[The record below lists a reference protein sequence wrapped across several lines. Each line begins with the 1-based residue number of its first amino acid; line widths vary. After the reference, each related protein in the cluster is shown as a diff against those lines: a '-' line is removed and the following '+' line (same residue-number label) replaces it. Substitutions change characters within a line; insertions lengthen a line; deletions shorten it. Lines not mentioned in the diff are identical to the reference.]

1 MLPLLLGI
9 SAGGVLGAIARY
21 QLGRVIMG
29 RWGRAFPLGTFI
41 INITGSFFLCFLAR
55 LLAAGLH
62 MSAWLYAGL
71 TTGLWGTYT
80 TFSTYAYET
89 AKLLEDGEGLTAL
102 AYVLGSVLA
111 GLAAGWLGFLAASGL
126 ISVF

>member
-21 QLGRVIMG
+21 QLGRSIMG
-29 RWGRAFPLGTFI
+29 RWGRVFPLGTFI
-41 INITGSFFLCFLAR
+41 INITGSFVLCFLAG
-55 LLAAGLH
+55 LLAAGWH
-62 MSAWLYAGL
+62 FPSWLYAGM
-71 TTGLWGTYT
+71 TTGFCGAYT

-89 AKLLEDGEGLTAL
+89 VKLAEDGEQLTTL

-111 GLAAGWLGFLAASGL
+111 GLAAGWLGFLAAGRL
-126 ISVF
+126 